1 MKSLYLS
8 DESVEEDKTLIL
20 PSSDIVHSLE
30 DEDDEDDDIDYG
42 DDEDEDDE

>member
-20 PSSDIVHSLE
+20 PSDVVSSDDE
-30 DEDDEDDDIDYG
+30 DEDDEDDVDFE